1 MTVMA
6 RLEINRQRRSLAL
19 AALAAPFCVA
29 EAFCSFAAGGDFPV
43 FDALLQ
49 KGKPN
54 LSHQGLVRMSWVAG
68 IWRPGMPK
76 DSVDERGVAAALDQL
91 PAEAGTLYID
101 VENWPLLGVSDSV
114 RSQSVDNYIRTAEII
129 RCHKPAIKFG
139 FYGIAP
145 ACVYW
150 PITRQDRQQ
159 LADWRA
165 ANRALRPL
173 AEWVDYVLPSLY
185 TFYDDHSGWR
195 QFATATLE
203 EARQYGKP
211 VYPFLWYEYFDG
223 NLLLR
228 GKQVN
233 SADWRDEL
241 ALCREQAD
249 GIVLWGGSERNWS
262 ESADWWQAV
271 LQFQRNSSNPPTGSM
286 GL

>member
-1 MTVMA
+1 M
-6 RLEINRQRRSLAL
+6 
-19 AALAAPFCVA
+19 F
-29 EAFCSFAAGGDFPV
+29 
-43 FDALLQ
+43 
-49 KGKPN
+49 
-54 LSHQGLVRMSWVAG
+54 WVAG

-76 DSVDERGVAAALDQL
+76 EFVDERGIVAALERL
-91 PAEAGTLYID
+91 PAEASTLYID
-101 VENWPLLGVSDSV
+101 VENWPLLGVADSV
-114 RSQSVDNYIRTAEII
+114 RLQSVDNYIRTAEII
-129 RCHKPAIKFG
+129 RRNRPHIKFG

-150 PITRQDRQQ
+150 PIVRQDRQQ

-173 AEWVDYVLPSLY
+173 GEWVDFVLPSLY

-228 GKQVN
+228 GKQV
-233 SADWRDEL
+233 SAVDWRDEL
-241 ALCREQAD
+241 TLCREHAE
-249 GIVLWGGSERNWS
+249 GVVLWGGSERNWS
-262 ESADWWQAV
+262 ESAVWWQAV
-271 LQFQRNSSNPPTGSM
+271 LQFMRDTTNPPTGPT
-286 GL
+286 GH